1 MDHPNDPPKTIGE
14 IIDQIDLIREQ
25 LGAIQHRLE
34 NMEPPKVNDNNNG
47 HQRLS
52 IPEE

>member
-34 NMEPPKVNDNNNG
+34 TMEVLKLKDNNNG
-47 HQRLS
+47 HQKPS